1 MRNITNEDVEF
12 LLGADNDMKI
22 GSFGDAISS
31 KFVNYAIDNGF
42 PSTVS
47 TVLSVATK
55 LDVGNVGNARCVI
68 CQKET
73 TEELC
78 EPCQRLIQQISEDKR
93 DFVVNCLRLEV

>member
-12 LLGADNDMKI
+12 LLSADNDIKI

-31 KFVNYAIDNGF
+31 KFVSYAIENGF

-47 TVLSVATK
+47 TVLSVAAK
-55 LDVGNVGNARCVI
+55 LDVGNVGDVRCVI

-78 EPCQRLIQQISEDKR
+78 EPCQRLIQQIPENQR
-93 DFVVNCLRLEV
+93 NFVVNCLRLEV